1 MRIKI
6 VSIPVTME
14 VPELDKYEIEEIRT
28 ALSQTKEEDLDGVLW
43 EEDPGF
49 PTDAVSWE
57 KCSRRS
63 ARVMDVC
70 LLLDLGLK
78 AAFEFKGEVVA
89 VPEIKVGINWLFR
102 RISAGIINP
111 IFVTYCLKTTCE
123 TSEQPSQ
130 HAARP

>member
-57 KCSRRS
+57 KCSQWT
-63 ARVMDVC
+63 ADTWTKFDDLPIDC
-70 LLLDLGLK
+70 LGEQTGRL
-78 AAFEFKGEVVA
+78 GEVIA
-89 VPEIKVGINWLFR
+89 ILFKNVKCPT
-102 RISAGIINP
+102 IGHIYEVLGAIEGT
-111 IFVTYCLKTTCE
+111 V
-123 TSEQPSQ
+123 
-130 HAARP
+130 

>member
-57 KCSRRS
+57 KCSQWT
-63 ARVMDVC
+63 ADTWTKFDDLPIDC
-70 LLLDLGLK
+70 L
-78 AAFEFKGEVVA
+78 GEQT
-89 VPEIKVGINWLFR
+89 GR
-102 RISAGIINP
+102 G
-111 IFVTYCLKTTCE
+111 
-123 TSEQPSQ
+123 
-130 HAARP
+130 